1 MESPLGMSDRETGV
15 TGDVPV
21 RKWFIQELWEELRP
35 YVLHISKDLII
46 YLLLRSGIWLSHLL
60 GHYMPVDGWVD
71 DYLKNMHAI
80 GIVGSFA
87 VFIGLSIW
95 HAWQVGKHVRRK

>member
-1 MESPLGMSDRETGV
+1 
-15 TGDVPV
+15 
-21 RKWFIQELWEELRP
+21 
-35 YVLHISKDLII
+35 
-46 YLLLRSGIWLSHLL
+46 
-60 GHYMPVDGWVD
+60 MPVGGWVD